1 MEFKHIPVLFR
12 ESIDAL
18 DIKRTDFMQ
27 TALRAAAVIR
37 TRYLTD
43 SRKTAGSSPLT
54 ATPKRLRRSQ
64 SVSRAE
70 RMSA

>member
-18 DIKRTDFMQ
+18 DIKPDGLYADC
-27 TALRAAAVIR
+27 TAGAV
-37 TRYLTD
+37 TRKRYWTG

-54 ATPKRLRRSQ
+54 ATPKR
-64 SVSRAE
+64 
-70 RMSA
+70 